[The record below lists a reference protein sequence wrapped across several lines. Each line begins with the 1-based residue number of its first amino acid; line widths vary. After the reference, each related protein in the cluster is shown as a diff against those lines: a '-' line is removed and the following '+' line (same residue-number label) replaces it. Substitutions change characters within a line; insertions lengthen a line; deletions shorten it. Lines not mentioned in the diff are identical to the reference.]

1 MAQRMTRRDLLVRS
15 GLLIGGGALMGL
27 LAACGGGQPAQ
38 APAAKPTEAP
48 QPGAPAAATSAPAA
62 SGPAVKGGEPT
73 VLKVTGWGGGWET
86 LMKDTVYPM
95 FEQQYNVK
103 IETDTAFPFPPKLL
117 ASPKD
122 KPIYDVLHSNTN
134 EVQKAYDA
142 GFLEK
147 QSAYTTANIPNLADA
162 YDYAKA
168 ESLPGIAAFTSA
180 IGIGFR
186 TDKGLKPISSWND
199 LWDQSLGGEKAAYVI
214 TNNLAM
220 TLLMLAGKLFG
231 SGYQDLDAAFK
242 AMEQLKPVKL
252 VDFTG
257 TMEKVLLS
265 GEVKVGVI
273 HDSGVYRHAN
283 DDPVPPLDWVAP
295 SEGTPALE
303 QVFSVTSGS
312 SKKEL
317 AFAYINHFLSEPVQ
331 KAVGEGVWYGLANK
345 KVQLSGKFAG
355 KVFDTPDKVAKLLQF
370 DWKWYNAN
378 EDQIVNRF
386 NKVMQG

>member
-38 APAAKPTEAP
+38 APAAKPTEASH
-48 QPGAPAAATSAPAA
+48 PGAPAAATSAPAA

-317 AFAYINHFLSEPVQ
+317 AFA
-331 KAVGEGVWYGLANK
+331 
-345 KVQLSGKFAG
+345 
-355 KVFDTPDKVAKLLQF
+355 
-370 DWKWYNAN
+370 
-378 EDQIVNRF
+378 
-386 NKVMQG
+386 